1 MFKAMKKKSKL
12 MIIMAMAVV
21 ILSACLHDQNTT
33 LSADPLTVPDTEI
46 QVLEKDVMTETLP
59 YIIGAGDTL
68 KITVF
73 GEKDLSDN
81 YKVGKDGTISM
92 PLIGAI
98 ALDQHNLRSAETV
111 IADALRNGF
120 LKDPSV
126 SIEVKESRP
135 FFILGEVRRPGSY
148 NYVGGMSIL
157 QAIAISGGF
166 TYRANRNT
174 VDILRGST
182 PAEPVSYDVE
192 ESVQAGDIIFVRE
205 RFF

>member
-1 MFKAMKKKSKL
+1 MFKTMKKKL
-12 MIIMAMAVV
+12 QLVIIMAMAVV
-21 ILSACLHDQNTT
+21 FLSACLHDQT
-33 LSADPLTVPDTEI
+33 LVASTDPLTVPKTDI
-46 QVLEKDVMTETLP
+46 QTVEQDSVTETLP

-68 KITVF
+68 KVTVF

-98 ALDQHNLRSAETV
+98 ALDEKDLRSAEAM
-111 IADALRNGF
+111 IAQSLRAGF

-148 NYVGGMSIL
+148 NYVGGMNIL

-182 PAEPVSYDVE
+182 PSKPVSYDIEKPVR
-192 ESVQAGDIIFVRE
+192 AGDIIFVRE

>member
-1 MFKAMKKKSKL
+1 
-12 MIIMAMAVV
+12 MAMATM
-21 ILSACLHDQNTT
+21 IISACVHDQTPIV
-33 LSADPLTVPDTEI
+33 SADPLTVPEADIHTIEQDSI
-46 QVLEKDVMTETLP
+46 TETLP

-73 GEKDLSDN
+73 GEKDLSEN

-98 ALDQHNLRSAETV
+98 SLDQKDLRGAEMV

-126 SIEVKESRP
+126 SIEVTESRP

-148 NYVGGMSIL
+148 NYVGGMNIL

-182 PAEPVSYDVE
+182 PSKPVPYDIE
-192 ESVQAGDIIFVRE
+192 KPVQAGDIIFVRE

>member
-1 MFKAMKKKSKL
+1 MFKTMKKTL
-12 MIIMAMAVV
+12 QLGIIMAMATM
-21 ILSACLHDQNTT
+21 ILSACVHDQTPIV
-33 LSADPLTVPDTEI
+33 SADPLTVPEADIHTIEQDSI
-46 QVLEKDVMTETLP
+46 TETLP

-98 ALDQHNLRSAETV
+98 SLDQKDLRGAEMV

-126 SIEVKESRP
+126 SIEVTESRP

-148 NYVGGMSIL
+148 NYVGGMNIL

-182 PAEPVSYDVE
+182 PSKPVSYDIE
-192 ESVQAGDIIFVRE
+192 EPVQAGDIIFVRE